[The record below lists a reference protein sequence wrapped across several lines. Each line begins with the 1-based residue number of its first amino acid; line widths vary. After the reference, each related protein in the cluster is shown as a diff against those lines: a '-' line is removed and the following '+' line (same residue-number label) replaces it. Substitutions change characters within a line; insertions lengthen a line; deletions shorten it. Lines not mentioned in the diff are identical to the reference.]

1 MMTTKSR
8 ILVAAALAASVGAAS
23 LGLAVS
29 PADAKGKCV
38 LAGGE
43 ATMIT
48 EDLARFM
55 ANAALNN
62 QIKANNMKASGAVK
76 MTCKS
81 TVGTHCVARQRACS

>member
-1 MMTTKSR
+1 M
-8 ILVAAALAASVGAAS
+8 ILNARTMFAAAALLAV
-23 LGLAVS
+23 AVS
-29 PADAKGKCV
+29 PAAAKQTCV

-62 QIKANNMKASGAVK
+62 SIKGMGATASGVAKVE
-76 MTCKS
+76 CKP
-81 TVGTHCVARQRACS
+81 GALNYCIARQRACK

>member
-1 MMTTKSR
+1 MITTMSR
-8 ILVAAALAASVGAAS
+8 IIVAVALTAGMALAVT
-23 LGLAVS
+23 
-29 PADAKGKCV
+29 PADAKSKAKCV

-43 ATMIT
+43 ATMVT

>member
-1 MMTTKSR
+1 MTFAFRAVLT
-8 ILVAAALAASVGAAS
+8 AAAVFAAT
-23 LGLAVS
+23 LS
-29 PADAKGKCV
+29 PAAAKQTCV

-62 QIKANNMKASGAVK
+62 SIKGMGATAVGAAK
-76 MTCKS
+76 VECKP
-81 TVGTHCVARQRACS
+81 GALNYCIARQKACK